1 MGIFQ
6 NHHSSKSAACI
17 LASEMTSLLEGTE
30 FEGIRTPGAITV
42 MIDSDD
48 SVGNIGGGEDR
59 DLTKAH
65 R

>member
-1 MGIFQ
+1 
-6 NHHSSKSAACI
+6 
-17 LASEMTSLLEGTE
+17 MTSLLEGTE
-30 FEGIRTPGAITV
+30 FEGIRTQGAITV

-48 SVGNIGGGEDR
+48 SVGNSGGGEDW